1 MTSCIPNCFQQKSV
15 KWRSLKS
22 SSFPL
27 DSISPGI
34 RSTSNFS
41 KHHSVWI
48 RTNSVPMD
56 SRVGAIFSCFE
67 TFFIDEKN
75 QLSKS
80 DSYLHLR
87 ASKDQSYSTKTCT
100 LQICAHKICLMST
113 GGLTCFQIWNKCKF
127 LRPYLLLFGF
137 VLWPCLNCINPSRYG
152 RQLIHLDC
160 WFVQIYLY
168 VYIYIYVYIIRTMSS
183 NLCKYGGQLMCV
195 RRWIMGTKPSAG
207 LVERSNKLIVFG
219 WPQNLPDIFIQQNSL
234 FRVYKKPQ

>member
-1 MTSCIPNCFQQKSV
+1 MKIPEKQQFPPWFNFAWDSINFQFFKTSLSLDQNQLGTQG
-15 KWRSLKS
+15 LKS
-22 SSFPL
+22 GSSYQ
-27 DSISPGI
+27 SSPVL
-34 RSTSNFS
+34 
-41 KHHSVWI
+41 KL
-48 RTNSVPMD
+48 
-56 SRVGAIFSCFE
+56 
-67 TFFIDEKN
+67 FFIDEKN

-127 LRPYLLLFGF
+127 LRPYLFLFGF

-160 WFVQIYLY
+160 WFVLIHLY

-219 WPQNLPDIFIQQNSL
+219 WPQNLPDIFIKQNSL
-234 FRVYKKPQ
+234 FRVYEKPQ